1 MATVTV
7 IYNDIL
13 ISVEKATYEKVEYKS
28 MGGKWNNDQRKCY
41 IFEYM
46 NAKDFEK
53 WINLK
58 WKYMNGKD

>member
-53 WINLK
+53 WIN
-58 WKYMNGKD
+58 